1 MKSNPLKNFVGHLRP
16 RSGQE
21 NSHSVENTS
30 ISGLWKYHN
39 RRRVNCLF
47 IVILDRDWPHFLN
60 SKSFLSESIFRSIW
74 QKDNLGT
81 RESVC
86 GSSAVFAPIRP
97 RWVRL
102 ISPPDMKNK
111 TKRNKKGENVK
122 KHPFS
127 HQVGEDYL
135 SASSHGKLK
144 KSIQLK
150 KKTIYDQGDHRV
162 KNRKKVM

>member
-1 MKSNPLKNFVGHLRP
+1 MDKKTVIQAP
-16 RSGQE
+16 
-21 NSHSVENTS
+21 VENTS

-97 RWVRL
+97 WWVRL

-122 KHPFS
+122 KTSFQSPS
-127 HQVGEDYL
+127 GWGL
-135 SASSHGKLK
+135 SQRQQPRKIEKINSTEK
-144 KSIQLK
+144 KNNIWSR
-150 KKTIYDQGDHRV
+150 GS
-162 KNRKKVM
+162 

>member
-102 ISPPDMKNK
+102 ISPPDVKK
-111 TKRNKKGENVK
+111 KQNKKEQK
-122 KHPFS
+122 RRK
-127 HQVGEDYL
+127 
-135 SASSHGKLK
+135 
-144 KSIQLK
+144 
-150 KKTIYDQGDHRV
+150 
-162 KNRKKVM
+162 RKKNTVSVTSWARLTSAQTAKENWKTNSTETRPSVMEVAP